1 LCIFFRLGPKVIKFM
16 LYTKNLILK
25 KVRKA
30 NIRRK
35 FIYMVILQPT
45 VSIKIVLINIF
56 ISVQVTKAM

>member
-1 LCIFFRLGPKVIKFM
+1 M

-35 FIYMVILQPT
+35 FIYMVILQPR